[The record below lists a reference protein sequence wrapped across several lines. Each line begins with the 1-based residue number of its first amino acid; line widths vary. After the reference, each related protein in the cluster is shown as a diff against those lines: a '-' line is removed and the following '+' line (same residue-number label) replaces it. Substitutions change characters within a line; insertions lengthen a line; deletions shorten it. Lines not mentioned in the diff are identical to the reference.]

1 MKNFKII
8 VSVILLI
15 LVLIFSMQNLGL
27 MTVNLF
33 NWSVSLPKAIVVIL
47 VYILG
52 MMTGGMTFSLI
63 KALVTA
69 GRKEK
74 PAEQKG

>member
-1 MKNFKII
+1 M
-8 VSVILLI
+8 SVILLI
-15 LVLIFSMQNLGL
+15 LVVIFSMQNLGL

-63 KALVTA
+63 KALFTA
-69 GRKEK
+69 GRKDK
-74 PAEQKG
+74 PAEQVV